1 MSSVERF
8 VFDTST
14 LVGAALRLQSVPRE
28 AFRVA
33 LSQGLL
39 CACAATLAEL
49 EEVLGREKLS
59 RYQTP
64 EYRAGFVRNY
74 RSVVRL
80 FPVMEAEERELVFP
94 CRDPKDNKFLSLAQ
108 HCRASLIVSS
118 DMDLLVLHPWQGI
131 PILTPAQFLVRSP
144 S

>member
-33 LSQGLL
+33 LSRGRL
-39 CACAATLAEL
+39 CACATTLAEL
-49 EEVLGREKLS
+49 EDVLAREKLA

-64 EYRAGFVRNY
+64 EYRAGFVRDY
-74 RSVVRL
+74 RSVVQE
-80 FPVMEAEERELVFP
+80 FPVSDAEDREVVLP
-94 CRDPKDNKFLSLAQ
+94 CRDLKDNKFLALAQ
-108 HCRASLIVSS
+108 RCGASLIVSS
-118 DMDLLVLHPWQGI
+118 DKDLLVLHPWQGI
-131 PILTPAQFLVRSP
+131 PILTPVQFLARSYA
-144 S
+144 